1 MSSDDPIFTIGHST
15 HPLERFLRLLTAYD
29 ISGLADVR
37 RFPGSRRHPHFTRE
51 ALAGSLDAS
60 GIEYRHFAGLGWRR
74 RASGESANAGW
85 THPSFRA
92 YADHM
97 ATDEFAVAIAEL
109 LSFARNHRV
118 AVMCAEAQPWRCH
131 RQLIADA
138 LVARQVEVRHIF
150 SESRVSPHELT
161 PFARVDESGIHYPAL
176 F

>member
-1 MSSDDPIFTIGHST
+1 MPSGSAIFTVGHST
-15 HPLERFLRLLTAYD
+15 HPLDRFLRLLNAHGIT
-29 ISGLADVR
+29 GLADVR

-51 ALAGSLDAS
+51 SLAGSLDAS
-60 GIEYRHFAGLGWRR
+60 GIEYRHFAGLGGRR
-74 RASGESANAGW
+74 TASRESANAGW

-97 ATDEFAVAIAEL
+97 ATDEFGAALAEL
-109 LSFARNHRV
+109 LSFARVRRV

-138 LVARQVEVRHIF
+138 LVARQIEVRHIF
-150 SESRVSPHELT
+150 SESRVSAHELT
-161 PFARVDESGIHYPAL
+161 PFARVDDSGIRYPAL